1 MKHVLEPQ
9 AHDRAA
15 IYEQLCDLGF
25 VNPGIILLRVA
36 IEKAFVGKRP
46 MPENCVV
53 KHCIVGREK
62 LGKSEVYSRCQCKLA
77 C

>member
-1 MKHVLEPQ
+1 MKHVLESQ
-9 AHDRAA
+9 AHGRAA

-36 IEKAFVGKRP
+36 IGKALVVGKRP

-53 KHCIVGREK
+53 KHRIVGRE
-62 LGKSEVYSRCQCKLA
+62 
-77 C
+77 